1 MEKTVRGDLKE
12 REMELLD
19 IYNADRQRT
28 GRMVE
33 RGTKA
38 QPGEYHLVVHA
49 CVFNSRGEMLIQQ
62 RQPFK
67 LGWSN
72 LWDVSM
78 GGHADAGESSRE
90 ALGRELREEL
100 GLHIET
106 DGLRPVVTV
115 NFPTGFDDYY
125 TILRDVSPDELT
137 LQPEEVQRVKWASR
151 EEIFAMI
158 DSGEFIPYYKSM
170 IGLLFDCRGK
180 YGCRSRNDVRQPL

>member
-1 MEKTVRGDLKE
+1 
-12 REMELLD
+12 MELLD
-19 IYNADRQRT
+19 VYTADRQPT
-28 GRMVE
+28 GRTVE

-38 QPGEYHLVVHA
+38 QPGEYRLVVHA
-49 CVFNSRGEMLIQQ
+49 CIFNSRGEMLVQQ

-67 LGWSN
+67 LGWPN

-100 GLHIET
+100 GLQIET
-106 DGLRPVVTV
+106 DSLRPVATIY
-115 NFPTGFDDYY
+115 FPTGFDDYY
-125 TILRDVSPDELT
+125 AILRDVSLDALT
-137 LQPEEVQRVKWASR
+137 LQPQEVRRVKWASR

-170 IGLLFDCRGK
+170 IGLLFDCREK
-180 YGCRSRNDVRQPL
+180 NGCRSRNDVQQPL